1 MTSSGVEYNLDI
13 SPYRVE
19 EAYPNGNRIVFIFS
33 SHVGM
38 RKFVDKHEENR
49 KELNE
54 SLSNRFRMKFK
65 LSPDFCDVQLYKK
78 IERRGYLIHFNG
90 RRIEWQGKLKYSGL
104 QLEEQ
109 T

>member
-1 MTSSGVEYNLDI
+1 MTSSGIEYNLDL
-13 SPYRVE
+13 SPYRAE
-19 EAYPNGNRIVFIFS
+19 EVYPNGNKIVFYFS
-33 SHVGM
+33 GDLGL
-38 RKFVDKHEENR
+38 RKFTEKKEINR

-104 QLEEQ
+104 RLEEQ
-109 T
+109 P